1 MVERYDIDVDG
12 CDCCEVVEYVDTDG
26 DWVKYEDY
34 SKLADLCGR
43 MAVLLECAPVI
54 ELPSSRSKDELKKA
68 ISEWEAMK

>member
-1 MVERYDIDVDG
+1 MVKTILLKQWGDVDG
-12 CDCCEVVEYVDTDG
+12 CLERTDTEYVR
-26 DWVKYEDY
+26 YEDY